1 MDSKTTHPDFRLFA
15 CMNPVGDVDK
25 RTLPHGIRT
34 RFTEFYVDE
43 TSDPEQLTLIIR
55 KYLPLTLIDAK
66 KEQIILDFYSEMQG
80 LCPKRY
86 RFNQQALIFH

>member
-1 MDSKTTHPDFRLFA
+1 MDSKTTHPEFRLFA

-55 KYLPLTLIDAK
+55 KYLPSIDAK
-66 KEQIILDFYSEMQG
+66 KVLDFYSEMQG
-80 LCPKRY
+80 LFPKRY